1 MEMLTKKRKG
11 IEPRD
16 ESSFEIPEILSRT
29 RKSPASLSIAGS
41 HFSLED
47 CSRSKKKYKEGL
59 DTTRT
64 DVGGEGKK
72 SRLPGVATAP
82 ASGSSISDSH
92 GRGHKRK
99 IGCIESGMKLR
110 RKKKIEQEYV
120 LGKEIG
126 LGKYGCV
133 RLCKSKIDGGDFA
146 CKTLKKGEE
155 TVHREVEIMQHLSGH
170 PGVVALTAVYEDTES
185 FHLLMELCSGGRLL
199 DQMVRER
206 QYSEQRA
213 ANVLK
218 ELMLVVKYCHEM
230 GVVHRDIKPENIL
243 LTTAGKMKLADFGLA
258 MRVSHGQTLSGVVG
272 SPAYVAPEVL
282 VGNYSEKV
290 DIWSAGVLLHALLIG
305 VLPFKG
311 ESLEKVFEAIK
322 KVELDFETGVWES
335 ISRPARDLIGRML
348 TRDVDARLTADQVL
362 RHPWII
368 FYTERTL
375 KTLSI
380 KSKLR
385 AGKPSNGVLEP
396 QDSLERARLTINA
409 LCLNSDSNT
418 RNHVSSASVDSSS
431 DQKSEEQDEC
441 GLVDALAVAISRVSL
456 SEPKRSRLCGPN
468 HPIMKQECSS
478 NMQSNNLCK
487 AF

>member
-11 IEPRD
+11 IEPP
-16 ESSFEIPEILSRT
+16 SFDIPEVLSTT
-29 RKSPASLSIAGS
+29 RKSPTSLSIAGS

-59 DTTRT
+59 EISRT
-64 DVGGEGKK
+64 DVGGGGEGCERR
-72 SRLPGVATAP
+72 RLPGVATAP
-82 ASGSSISDSH
+82 ASGSSISDSQ

-110 RKKKIEQEYV
+110 RKKKIEKEYE

-126 LGKYGCV
+126 LGKYGSV
-133 RLCKSKIDGGDFA
+133 RLCKSKVDGRDFA

-155 TVHREVEIMQHLSGH
+155 TVQREVEIMQHLSGH
-170 PGVVALTAVYEDTES
+170 PGVVGLSAVYEDTES

-206 QYSEQRA
+206 VYSEQRA

-218 ELMLVVKYCHEM
+218 ELMLVIKYCHEM

-243 LTTAGKMKLADFGLA
+243 ITASGKMKLADFGLA
-258 MRVSHGQTLSGVVG
+258 MRVSHGQRLSGVVG

-322 KVELDFETGVWES
+322 KVELDFETGIWES

-348 TRDVDARLTADQVL
+348 TRDVSARLTAEQVL
-362 RHPWII
+362 RHPWIL

-380 KSKLR
+380 KSKSR
-385 AGKPSNGVLEP
+385 AGKPSHGVVEP
-396 QDSLERARLTINA
+396 QQSLERTWLAINGLT
-409 LCLNSDSNT
+409 LNSNSNE
-418 RNHVSSASVDSSS
+418 VSSASVDSSS

-441 GLVDALAVAISRVSL
+441 GLVDALAVAISRVSI
-456 SEPKRSRLCGPN
+456 SEHKRSRLCGPN
-468 HPIMKQECSS
+468 YPVIKQECSS